1 MNKLYKYMRNRKG
14 QLNGVVLA
22 TVVNNTVRTGWSKC
36 NESAGDIFDK
46 ERAILIAEGRA
57 KIGLGPNAPII
68 PRGYYSELVKITKRG
83 KNYFKVPVYGTS
95 DNK

>member
-1 MNKLYKYMRNRKG
+1 MNKLYKFMRNRKG

-22 TVVNNTVRTGWSKC
+22 TIVNNTVRTGWSKC

-57 KIGLGPNAPII
+57 KNGLGSNAPIV
-68 PRGYYSELVKITKRG
+68 PRGYCFELTKIANRG
-83 KNYFKVPVYGTS
+83 KSYFKMPVYGTPAE
-95 DNK
+95 K